1 MRAMG
6 AILLL
11 LITSTALAQEWSGR
25 VRGSWVRD
33 GEAQPGDAVMA
44 DQKGV
49 CDIVVGDDE
58 HSAVKRAAAFLAG
71 DIEKITGRKPAVVAK
86 SVEGHHKIHLST
98 AANDQQAGKWPWR
111 FAQGAWEAY
120 QIRTMDGDVYL
131 TGSNFRGT
139 AFAAYTLSEL
149 PRALDDLRASRLSG
163 AAVVRL

>member
-71 DIEKITGRKPAVVAK
+71 DIEKITGRKPAIVAK
-86 SVEGHHKIHLST
+86 AVAGHHKIHLWT
-98 AANDQQAGKWPWR
+98 AANDQQAGKWP
-111 FAQGAWEAY
+111 
-120 QIRTMDGDVYL
+120 
-131 TGSNFRGT
+131 
-139 AFAAYTLSEL
+139 
-149 PRALDDLRASRLSG
+149 
-163 AAVVRL
+163 